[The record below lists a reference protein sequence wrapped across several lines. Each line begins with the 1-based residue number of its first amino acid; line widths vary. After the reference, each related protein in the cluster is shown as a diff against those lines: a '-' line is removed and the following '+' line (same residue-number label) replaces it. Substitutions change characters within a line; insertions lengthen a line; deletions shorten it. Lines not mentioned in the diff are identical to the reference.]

1 MVHTSLLLLDVDS
14 EQLEDVDKLPGILI
28 EYGEYSPEMAVTEKQ
43 YTEKGYIKYH
53 YGLKGGLRYYV
64 IDFMDFKEKFCHNGY
79 VILDI
84 DASNQMTFSS
94 FINLCAPE
102 KEEKWLKSKYN
113 LISNNCQDFSA
124 HAIGILKPIY
134 IKSKIHLGVDT
145 INNTPKKES
154 IIPDKILKVLNI
166 YKKK

>member
-1 MVHTSLLLLDVDS
+1 MVHTSLLLLDIDS
-14 EQLEDVDKLPGILI
+14 EELEDVDKLPGILI
-28 EYGEYSPEMAVTEKQ
+28 EYGEYSPDMAKTEKK
-43 YTEKGYIKYH
+43 YTEEGYIKYH

-64 IDFMDFKEKFCHNGY
+64 IDFMDFKNKFCDNGY

-113 LISNNCQDFSA
+113 FLFSNCQDFSA

-134 IKSKIHLGVDT
+134 SNQKFIWVLIQLIILQKKSQLFPTKF
-145 INNTPKKES
+145 
-154 IIPDKILKVLNI
+154 
-166 YKKK
+166 